1 MSKCHSNNC
10 KTCSILITD
19 TTFVSSLTN
28 RKYNVS
34 SCENLSCKSGKV
46 VYAIECDLCGL
57 IYVGETK
64 GQLRK
69 RVNGHR
75 LEKIYHHTNSPA
87 LSTPYR
93 RKREE
98 HWIRELGTTTPYG
111 CNDNISTIRNL
122 SSPGCSSVNV
132 MNLFNTHQRR
142 NRSHGHHHYTPPR
155 LHHMSYDTLL
165 HNIPKQLGTHY
176 LRTKLYAI
184 PLTKLRVLYESC
196 IQTTHFDS
204 NSPEYKMDAII
215 MDISNHRL
223 FKPVQETSVEEHP
236 RLFLTM
242 KFANKGLDAVR
253 LSDILNH
260 KCYQQNSSIF

>member
-1 MSKCHSNNC
+1 MSKCHSKNG

-28 RKYNVS
+28 RKYNVR
-34 SCENLSCKSGKV
+34 SCEKLSCKSGKV
-46 VYAIECDLCGL
+46 VYALECDLCGL

-75 LEKIYHHTNSPA
+75 SEINNGGGQLFYQHFNQADHSVLSMKVRMLEKIYHHTNSPT

-98 HWIRELGTTTPYG
+98 HWMRELGTATPYG
-111 CNDNISTIRNL
+111 CNDNISTIGNL

-142 NRSHGHHHYTPPR
+142 NRSHGHRHYTPPR
-155 LHHMSYDTLL
+155 LTSYV
-165 HNIPKQLGTHY
+165 I
-176 LRTKLYAI
+176 
-184 PLTKLRVLYESC
+184 
-196 IQTTHFDS
+196 
-204 NSPEYKMDAII
+204 
-215 MDISNHRL
+215 
-223 FKPVQETSVEEHP
+223 
-236 RLFLTM
+236 
-242 KFANKGLDAVR
+242 
-253 LSDILNH
+253 
-260 KCYQQNSSIF
+260 